1 MLWCCTSDFFVVILA
16 ESSKV
21 YPKQLNTLAAI
32 KGHPELRQLRQLI
45 KKYLFNKYENHI
57 SNSRGSSGRA
67 QPAVELDTSNDF
79 SIFHSATAFF
89 AYHGES
95 IPIEQAMREAI
106 RSNPSWRGK
115 ARRDA
120 VLVRVSS
127 CIKGFAG
134 MRVARVM
141 LLFSFTAKG
150 ERQDCAL
157 VQFFKRV
164 GDSPDLKTRMWIV
177 EPEYELE
184 SSTTCVGCCT
194 GVNASGRCRYH
205 HDCKAPKQS
214 VIDVGDIL
222 RLAHLLGVPKG
233 DECPPKSLTPEETLD
248 FYDRFYVNRF
258 ADMHMHQTL
267 YEARQ

>member
-1 MLWCCTSDFFVVILA
+1 M
-16 ESSKV
+16 KG
-21 YPKQLNTLAAI
+21 YP
-32 KGHPELRQLRQLI
+32 EFRQLRQLI
-45 KKYLFNKYENHI
+45 KVYLLNKYEKHTY
-57 SNSRGSSGRA
+57 NSRAYSGRTEPGHA
-67 QPAVELDTSNDF
+67 QFELDMSNDF

-89 AYHGES
+89 AYRGES
-95 IPIEQAMREAI
+95 IPIEQAMREVI

-115 ARRDA
+115 VRRDA

-127 CIKGFAG
+127 CKKGFAG

-141 LLFSFTAKG
+141 LFFSFTAKG

-184 SSTTCVGCCT
+184 SSTACVGCCT
-194 GVNASGRCRYH
+194 TGVNGRCRYH
-205 HDCKAPKQS
+205 RDCKAPKLS

-233 DECPPKSLTPEETLD
+233 DECPPKSLTPEESLD
-248 FYDRFYVNRF
+248 YYDRFYVNRF
-258 ADMHMHQTL
+258 ADIHMHETL

>member
-1 MLWCCTSDFFVVILA
+1 M
-16 ESSKV
+16 
-21 YPKQLNTLAAI
+21 YPKQLNMLAAI
-32 KGHPELRQLRQLI
+32 KDRPELRQLRRLI
-45 KKYLFNKYENHI
+45 KEYLFNKYEK
-57 SNSRGSSGRA
+57 SNSNLKGSSGRA
-67 QPAVELDTSNDF
+67 VPAFEMDMSNAF

-95 IPIEQAMREAI
+95 IPIEQAMREVI

-115 ARRDA
+115 VRRDA

-127 CIKGFAG
+127 CKKGFAG

-141 LLFSFTAKG
+141 LFFSFTAKG

-157 VQFFKRV
+157 VQSFKSV

-177 EPEYELE
+177 KPEYELE
-184 SSTTCVGCCT
+184 SSTACVGCCT
-194 GVNASGRCRYH
+194 GVNGRCRYH
-205 HDCKAPKQS
+205 RDCKAPKLS

-233 DECPPKSLTPEETLD
+233 DECPPKSLTPEESLD
-248 FYDRFYVNRF
+248 FYGRFYVNRF
-258 ADMHMHQTL
+258 ADMHMHEIL